1 MGLDMYLSKKTYVKN
16 WGHHSPEEQHEVTVK
31 KGGETHPTI
40 KPERVSYIV
49 EEIAYW
55 RKFNALHQWF
65 VDNCQDGVDDC
76 RTSYVDPSQLK
87 ELLEEV
93 LKPIK
98 EVNDSGDMENAQQIA
113 SDLLPTQGGF
123 FFGGLEYDEYYF
135 DQVNNTIE
143 KLEKLVSESD
153 FDYSTFEYHSSW

>member
-16 WGHHSPEEQHEVTVK
+16 WSHQSPEEQHEVTVK
-31 KGGETHPTI
+31 LGGEIHPTI

-49 EEIAYW
+49 EDIAYW

-76 RTSYVDPSQLK
+76 RNSYVDPSQLK

-98 EVNDSGDMENAQQIA
+98 EVHASGDMENAQKIA
-113 SDLLPTQGGF
+113 EDLLPTQGGS

-135 DQVNNTIE
+135 QEIDNTI
-143 KLEKLVSESD
+143 KLLEELVSESD
-153 FDYSTFEYHSSW
+153 FYGSSFEYHSSW

>member
-1 MGLDMYLSKKTYVKN
+1 MYLSKKTYVKN
-16 WGHHSPEEQHEVTVK
+16 WSHQSPEEQHEVIVK
-31 KGGETHPTI
+31 KGGEIHPYI

-49 EEIAYW
+49 EEVTYW

-76 RTSYVDPSQLK
+76 KEYYVNPSQLK

-98 EVNDSGDMENAQQIA
+98 EVHASGDMENAQQIA

-123 FFGGLEYDEYYF
+123 FFGGLEYDDYYF
-135 DQVNNTIE
+135 KDVSNTIE
-143 KLEKLVSESD
+143 ILEKLVSEPD
-153 FDYSTFEYHSSW
+153 FDQEGFYYRSSW

>member
-16 WGHHSPEEQHEVTVK
+16 WSHQSPEEQHEVTVK
-31 KGGETHPTI
+31 KGGETHPNI
-40 KPERVSYIV
+40 QPERVSYIV
-49 EEIAYW
+49 EDVAYW

-123 FFGGLEYDEYYF
+123 FFGGLEYDDWYF
-135 DQVNNTIE
+135 QNVSDTIE
-143 KLEKLVSESD
+143 ILEKLVSESD